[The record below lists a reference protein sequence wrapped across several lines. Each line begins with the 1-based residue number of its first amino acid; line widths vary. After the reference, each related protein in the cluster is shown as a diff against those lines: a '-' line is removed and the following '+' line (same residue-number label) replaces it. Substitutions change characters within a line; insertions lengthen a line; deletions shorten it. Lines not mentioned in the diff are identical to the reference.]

1 MDQAERQV
9 FDILAL
15 NLNKQLPSFA
25 ELDRRNKAFQLR
37 MLRHAVE
44 RGPEELQ
51 HIFTEVLQL
60 PLRKQQEL
68 SQLLQDADL
77 GNIISASRLVSDRMK
92 FVTGLEA
99 LIFDP
104 DSKPHVKER
113 SQLHRMLAE
122 GNTWV
127 FGEQFNLTVD
137 DQSLTEVLRK
147 HQSLIGADTIIDAPV
162 KRVDGKTGIVD
173 LMLSRSVPTTRAD
186 EREHLVIE
194 LKRPSQKIRAEEIMQ
209 VEKYAYTI
217 AADERFRHV
226 KTRWTFWVVSN
237 DLDDFAQKRT
247 RQKDKPRG
255 QVAQTEDGL
264 VEVWVKSWA
273 EVFADCRGRMRFVQ
287 ETLQANVDR
296 DDALKYL
303 RTTYA
308 RYLNP
313 APDESDAAADVHQQ
327 KDRALAAK

>member
-1 MDQAERQV
+1 
-9 FDILAL
+9 
-15 NLNKQLPSFA
+15 
-25 ELDRRNKAFQLR
+25 
-37 MLRHAVE
+37 
-44 RGPEELQ
+44 
-51 HIFTEVLQL
+51 
-60 PLRKQQEL
+60 
-68 SQLLQDADL
+68 
-77 GNIISASRLVSDRMK
+77 
-92 FVTGLEA
+92 
-99 LIFDP
+99 
-104 DSKPHVKER
+104 
-113 SQLHRMLAE
+113 
-122 GNTWV
+122 
-127 FGEQFNLTVD
+127 
-137 DQSLTEVLRK
+137 
-147 HQSLIGADTIIDAPV
+147 
-162 KRVDGKTGIVD
+162 VD

-186 EREHLVIE
+186 ERGHLVIE

-226 KTRWTFWVVSN
+226 RTRWTFWVVSN

-264 VEVWVKSWA
+264 VEVWAKSWA

-296 DDALKYL
+296 DNALNYL

-313 APDESDAAADVHQQ
+313 VPEDSDTAADDHLQNDPELVL
-327 KDRALAAK
+327 R